1 MKKYIVTLS
10 KDERDLLQNLL
21 AKGTQRSQTIL
32 NALILLDCDKGE
44 FQTKKTTNE
53 EISRVLNISMR
64 KIDRLKKRFVEEGFD
79 AALGRKKGTRI
90 YTKKIDGDF
99 EAHLIALSCSEP
111 PEGFVRWTLRL
122 LADKVVELHY
132 IDSISHESI
141 RQVLKKT
148 SSNRGNIKV
157 G

>member
-44 FQTKKTTNE
+44 FQTKKMTNE